1 MQKSDDKRPKLTFK
15 LLHGVILRKKSN
27 SKENVNYL
35 DNFPVNHTNRLPKL
49 CITKLRRHT
58 DSISLTRLF
67 MQKSDEN
74 RSKLTFN
81 LF

>member
-35 DNFPVNHTNRLPKL
+35 DNFPVNQTNRLPKL

-58 DSISLTRLF
+58 LTRLF
-67 MQKSDEN
+67 MQKSDEIDQN
-74 RSKLTFN
+74 SHLTYS
-81 LF
+81 